1 MENLKKENEILK
13 NYIET
18 LNSIMDN
25 LQKENEALKSYI
37 ETLKNDRLVL
47 LEQVKKYEKIDFEVG
62 DDLIKNL
69 QIYFEH
75 SFDIEFAPPEIKG
88 ILRTVILEVF
98 EVGGINIF
106 PF

>member
-1 MENLKKENEILK
+1 MENLK
-13 NYIET
+13 
-18 LNSIMDN
+18 
-25 LQKENEALKSYI
+25 KENEALKSYI

-47 LEQVKKYEKIDFEVG
+47 LEQVKKCEKMNFEV
-62 DDLIKNL
+62 DHDLIKNL
-69 QIYFEH
+69 QLYFEH
-75 SFDIEFAPPEIKG
+75 SFNIEFAPPEIKG